1 MDNGV
6 RRNVYPVKCPHCGVD
21 LTNGAGVLKYSVTG
35 CQKLRIKGNGLSEPV
50 AFFRPAPMLSLC
62 ASCGGRIMTT
72 PAIQTED
79 GQLEVQVSQPDK
91 DEADDLPL
99 PMGGKKVPEKKNSG
113 KKSPRHGA

>member
-50 AFFRPAPMLSLC
+50 AFVRPAPMLSLC

-72 PAIQTED
+72 LTFQTKG
-79 GQLEVQVSQPDK
+79 GQLEVPVSHPDK
-91 DEADDLPL
+91 DEIDDLPL

>member
-50 AFFRPAPMLSLC
+50 AFVRPAPMLSLC

-72 PAIQTED
+72 LTFQTKG
-79 GQLEVQVSQPDK
+79 GQLEVPVSQPDK

>member
-1 MDNGV
+1 MNSGV

-35 CQKLRIKGNGLSEPV
+35 CQKLHIKGNGLSEPV
-50 AFFRPAPMLSLC
+50 AFVRPAPMLSLC

-72 PAIQTED
+72 PAIQAKE
-79 GQLEVQVSQPDK
+79 GQLETLVSQPDK
-91 DEADDLPL
+91 DEVNDLPL
-99 PMGGKKVPEKKNSG
+99 PMNGKKVPEKKNSG

>member
-35 CQKLRIKGNGLSEPV
+35 CQKLRIKDNGLSEPV
-50 AFFRPAPMLSLC
+50 AFVRPAPMLSLC

-79 GQLEVQVSQPDK
+79 GQLEVQVSQPGK
-91 DEADDLPL
+91 DEVDDLPL

>member
-6 RRNVYPVKCPHCGVD
+6 RRNVYPVKCPHCEVD
-21 LTNGAGVLKYSVTG
+21 LTKGTGVLKYSVTG

-50 AFFRPAPMLSLC
+50 AFVRPAPMLSLC

-79 GQLEVQVSQPDK
+79 GQLVSQVSQPGK
-91 DEADDLPL
+91 DEVDDLPL
-99 PMGGKKVPEKKNSG
+99 PMKGKKVPKSKNSG
-113 KKSPRHGA
+113 KK

>member
-50 AFFRPAPMLSLC
+50 AFVRPAPMLSLC

-72 PAIQTED
+72 PAIQTKD
-79 GQLEVQVSQPDK
+79 GQLEVQVSQPGK
-91 DEADDLPL
+91 DEVSDLPL
-99 PMGGKKVPEKKNSG
+99 PMGGKKVPENKNSG

>member
-6 RRNVYPVKCPHCGVD
+6 RRNVYPVKCPHCGAD
-21 LTNGAGVLKYSVTG
+21 LTKGAGVLKYSVTG
-35 CQKLRIKGNGLSEPV
+35 CQKLRIKSNGLSEPA
-50 AFFRPAPMLSLC
+50 AFVRPAPMMSLC
-62 ASCGGRIMTT
+62 VSCGGRIMTT

-79 GQLEVQVSQPDK
+79 GQLVAQTPRPKE
-91 DEADDLPL
+91 DEISDLPL

>member
-1 MDNGV
+1 MNSGV

-50 AFFRPAPMLSLC
+50 AFVRPAPMLSLC

-72 PAIQTED
+72 LVTQTKE
-79 GQLEVQVSQPDK
+79 GQLETLVSQPDK
-91 DEADDLPL
+91 DEVSDLPL
-99 PMGGKKVPEKKNSG
+99 PMNDKKVPESKNSG
-113 KKSPRHGA
+113 KK

>member
-50 AFFRPAPMLSLC
+50 AFVRPAPMLSLC

-72 PAIQTED
+72 PVIQTKE
-79 GQLEVQVSQPDK
+79 GQLETLVSQPGK
-91 DEADDLPL
+91 DEVDDLPL
-99 PMGGKKVPEKKNSG
+99 PMGGKKSSKK
-113 KKSPRHGA
+113 

>member
-35 CQKLRIKGNGLSEPV
+35 CQKLHIKGNGLSEPV
-50 AFFRPAPMLSLC
+50 AFVRPAPMLSLC

-72 PAIQTED
+72 LTFQTK
-79 GQLEVQVSQPDK
+79 GGHLEVPVSQPDK
-91 DEADDLPL
+91 DEVDDLPL

>member
-35 CQKLRIKGNGLSEPV
+35 CQKLHIKGNGLSEPV
-50 AFFRPAPMLSLC
+50 AFVRPAPMLSLC

-72 PAIQTED
+72 PVIQTKE
-79 GQLEVQVSQPDK
+79 GQLETLVSHPDK
-91 DEADDLPL
+91 DEVNDLPL
-99 PMGGKKVPEKKNSG
+99 PMNGKKVSKSKNSG
-113 KKSPRHGA
+113 KK

>member
-50 AFFRPAPMLSLC
+50 ALVRPAPMLSLC

-72 PAIQTED
+72 LTLQTKG
-79 GQLEVQVSQPDK
+79 GQLEVPVSQPDK
-91 DEADDLPL
+91 DEANDLPL
-99 PMGGKKVPEKKNSG
+99 PMNGKKVPEKKNSG